1 MALKFK
7 DKEVLVRDLHEKF
20 SRSIA
25 VIMARFSGL
34 NVADANEL
42 RKRLRESGAELK
54 VSKNT
59 FFRRAIG
66 GTQAEVL
73 SDYFLGPNAVV
84 FVFENPVA
92 VAKILVKFAKENKAI
107 EIGNGVLSGQQIDV
121 AQIKAL
127 SELPSRE
134 VLIAQLL
141 SVLVAVPTGLVRV
154 LSGIPRKLLYA
165 LRAIE
170 DQKR

>member
-25 VIMARFSGL
+25 VIMVRFSGL
-34 NVADANEL
+34 NVTDANEL
-42 RKRLRESGAELK
+42 RKRLREHGAELK

-59 FFRRAIG
+59 FFRRAMQ
-66 GTQAEVL
+66 GTPAEVL
-73 SDYFLGPNAVV
+73 LDYFFGPNAVV
-84 FVFENPVA
+84 FAFEDPVA
-92 VAKILVKFAKENKAI
+92 IAKVLVKFAKDNEAI
-107 EIGNGVLSGQQIDV
+107 EIRGGILSGQPIDV
-121 AQIKAL
+121 AQIEAL

-141 SVLVAVPTGLVRV
+141 AVLVAVPTGLVRV

-170 DQKR
+170 NQKR